1 MSITNAVNTASQ
13 SEPAK
18 SKLWQCPHLINSGIT
33 IIFNNC
39 IVYLENLPQSLNK
52 LVWKPPRG
60 LTSRILSQITITS
73 AQMSPVIDICISH
86 TQSLLLIVFQLFDFC
101 WGSVFSNQV
110 TKLSTQLG
118 NPALVWKVLPSTRGN
133 TKYLSKN
140 LIANH
145 FSWSFRLRSK
155 WYWVVS
161 RILWGQCLSPRVQ
174 WLKLCLAGGSYVA
187 FLQGAGNP
195 YSAAGMCLP
204 RKSPAALA
212 ASLAGAAGRPRA
224 EQTRCL
230 CWNAHTKGGS
240 GVAQGSLCELL
251 RDAACWSWGNRV
263 LRTQN
268 L

>member
-60 LTSRILSQITITS
+60 LTSKILPQITVTS

-86 TQSLLLIVFQLFDFC
+86 TQLLLLIVFPVIWLLL
-101 WGSVFSNQV
+101 GL
-110 TKLSTQLG
+110 LSTQLG
-118 NPALVWKVLPSTRGN
+118 NPAPVWEVLPSTRGN

-145 FSWSFRLRSK
+145 FSWPFRLRSK
-155 WYWVVS
+155 RYWVVS
-161 RILWGQCLSPRVQ
+161 WILWGPCLSPRVQ

-204 RKSPAALA
+204 HKSPTVLA
-212 ASLAGAAGRPRA
+212 ASLAGSAGRPRA

-230 CWNAHTKGGS
+230 CWNARTRWEWGGTGKPVLS
-240 GVAQGSLCELL
+240 MMMPVGPGATE
-251 RDAACWSWGNRV
+251 SWEP
-263 LRTQN
+263 RTSN
-268 L
+268 KDWFPS